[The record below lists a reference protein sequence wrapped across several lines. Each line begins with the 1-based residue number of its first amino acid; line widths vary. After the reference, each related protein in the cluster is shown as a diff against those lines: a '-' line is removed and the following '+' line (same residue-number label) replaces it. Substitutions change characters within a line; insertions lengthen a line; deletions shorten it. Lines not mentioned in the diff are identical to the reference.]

1 MACGVYGIAPGDFWD
16 MHLKS
21 VITVIEARSETMTA
35 DRQDAWERARWIA
48 AVGLQP
54 HMGKGKTIKPQD
66 LITFPWEVQAA
77 PAAVDKAA
85 EEAARRELFA
95 KWDAEMKSQ
104 WQ

>member
-1 MACGVYGIAPGDFWD
+1 MT
-16 MHLKS
+16 LKS
-21 VITVIEARSETMTA
+21 VILTIEARAEALSTQ
-35 DRQDAWERARWIA
+35 RQDDWERARWMA
-48 AVGLQP
+48 AISLQP

-66 LITFPWEVQAA
+66 LISFPWEIRPTAAA
-77 PAAVDKAA
+77 PADKAA